1 MQLIVVM
8 RGSSVAEQV
17 DDMKYGKGGR
27 EAECLVTS
35 YRKNH
40 VPRALCSMQV
50 KFIIT

>member
-35 YRKNH
+35 YRSL
-40 VPRALCSMQV
+40 VSSESLRQ
-50 KFIIT
+50 